1 MAVMLMDNVV
11 YCEEVSTVFQPV
23 VDLFGGQVWGY
34 EFLSRGRPPV
44 ESACDLFDRAER
56 LGTLWELE
64 ELCRSS
70 TLNVLSEVI
79 DSEDKRVFINVT
91 PSVFLDDRF
100 PASFNGFVVERRGI
114 RASQVVIELTERQ
127 EVSDYGL
134 LARRVEEMKEQGFR
148 IAIDDLGAGHSG
160 LIMLASCIPD
170 YIKLDMAL
178 IRDIHEEPRKQHIV
192 RSMVGLASQVE
203 SRIIAEGV
211 ETKQELET
219 LMRLGIRFIQGY
231 LFARPSYQP
240 YDLSTFQRNMVQSI
254 WDDLQA
260 SEGEAPDGLL
270 SMTTRARAMQRDE
283 LSCKD
288 LWYVMKNTPEFD
300 HGVVLDGKTPVGL
313 VTRND
318 FASKMGGAYGFHLFQ
333 NRPVEAAAKK
343 NFLSVGHSCSIR
355 HLSKLAMERCP
366 DAIYDPVVVVDTRGH
381 YMGTVTM
388 KQVIARS
395 AEIEVRQALTCNP
408 LSGLPGNQEI
418 QRWISRCKGCDSPF
432 ALIYA
437 DLDRFKEYNDTYGFI
452 EGDGL
457 IKLTASVLQDGFSEL
472 GSRVSL
478 GHVGG
483 DDFVAVVTGNLPEG
497 CLDSICREFDR
508 RKRDFFHQ
516 EDWERG
522 FFCSINRKG
531 ENCNVSPVTLSLAVI
546 DKENLG
552 WDIHPAKMSEIA
564 ASLKHRAKQLTYE
577 TGRSGWVQERRFH
590 GSETGGMVS

>member
-1 MAVMLMDNVV
+1 MLMDDVV

-44 ESACDLFDRAER
+44 ESACELFDRAER

-70 TLNVLSEVI
+70 TLNVLSDVI

-134 LARRVEEMKEQGFR
+134 LSRRVEEMKEQGFR

-192 RSMVGLASQVE
+192 RSLVGLASQVE
-203 SRIIAEGV
+203 SRIIA
-211 ETKQELET
+211 
-219 LMRLGIRFIQGY
+219 
-231 LFARPSYQP
+231 
-240 YDLSTFQRNMVQSI
+240 
-254 WDDLQA
+254 
-260 SEGEAPDGLL
+260 EGEAPDGLL

-283 LSCKD
+283 ISCKD

-300 HGVVLDGKTPVGL
+300 HGVVLDGKTPMGL

-432 ALIYA
+432 TLIYA

-516 EDWERG
+516 EDWDRG
-522 FFCSINRKG
+522 FFCSVNRKG

-546 DKENLG
+546 EKENLG

-590 GSETGGMVS
+590 GSEAGGMVS